1 MSDGATKRKVDVL
14 SSLCTTEELLEALQ
28 LRLGQLADNY
38 KKIPTHRY
46 RTFNVQEHVSDIHKY
61 KSQEEFQADVLEQF
75 IAWLRNSDLN
85 NFVELRTMRYPRVE
99 GRDIDEYWRGT
110 ITFIVPERE

>member
-14 SSLCTTEELLEALQ
+14 SGLCTTEELLEALQ
-28 LRLGQLADNY
+28 LRMSHLAESY
-38 KKIPTHRY
+38 KKIPLHRY
-46 RTFNVQEHVSDIHKY
+46 RTFNFQENVTDRHEY
-61 KSQEEFQADVLEQF
+61 KSQEEFQASVLEKF
-75 IAWLRNSDLN
+75 ITWMRNSDLN

-110 ITFIVPERE
+110 ITYIVPERE